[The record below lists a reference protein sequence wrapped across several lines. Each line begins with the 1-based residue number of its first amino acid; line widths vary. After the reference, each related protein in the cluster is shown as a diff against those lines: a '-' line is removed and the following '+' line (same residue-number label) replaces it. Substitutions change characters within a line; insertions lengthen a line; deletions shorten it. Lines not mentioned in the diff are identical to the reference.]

1 MPTYNFL
8 SLNNSS
14 EWIKQFCVASLYALL
29 LYIGDVYFESDG
41 LIGHFEPAS
50 GLALAILLIGG
61 KRYVLGI
68 FCGAATIH
76 VISGDPLWQVLA
88 ISSSDTLQAYCGFW
102 LLGRADKFDQRLH
115 SLRDFLQLILLGG
128 GISIGIGAWA
138 VNTELLLLGMFSAE
152 HYVQNLFQWW
162 MSDTLGVVL
171 ITPLILVWW
180 RCKYSVNRNEARRV
194 AEAVMLLGL
203 TILAGQVVFLDWL
216 KDVLAATANG
226 YWMFM
231 LITWVSMF
239 LGVRGTTIA
248 LLVVAVQALF
258 GATHG
263 IGYFA
268 DDIQQANLL
277 NYWFYMLTL
286 SLVGMSLATYVHEI
300 KEANFAVAHRDAL
313 IREIHHRIKN
323 NIQGITGLLRQ
334 LAENHPNTR
343 EAINQ
348 TIGQVQSIATIHGL
362 QERTAVEDIELG
374 ELAGALAKGVGSL
387 WGNTL
392 HVAVPAG
399 WKPYIVDAAEAVP
412 LALIL
417 NELLSNAL
425 KHGEG
430 LVTFAL
436 EYGQAPDSVHVIIR
450 NAGLLSTDFDFERD
464 TGTGLQLVKSLM
476 PREGARISWQHQDN
490 AVITLLE
497 LESPVITSG
506 HES

>member
-1 MPTYNFL
+1 MPTYSFL
-8 SLNNSS
+8 FLNNSS
-14 EWIKQFCVASLYALL
+14 EWIKQSCVALLYAFL
-29 LYIGDVYFESDG
+29 LYIGDVYFESGG
-41 LIGHFEPAS
+41 LVGHFEPAS

-61 KRYVLGI
+61 RRYVFGI
-68 FCGAATIH
+68 FCGAASIH
-76 VISGDPLWQVLA
+76 IFFGDPFWQAAA
-88 ISSSDTLQAYCGFW
+88 ISSSDTLQAFCGFW
-102 LLGRADKFDQRLH
+102 LISRTDKFDRQLH

-138 VNTELLLLGMFSAE
+138 VNTELLLLDMFPAE
-152 HYVQNLFQWW
+152 QYVQNLFQWW

-180 RCKYSVNRNEARRV
+180 RCKCSFNRNEARQA

-216 KDVLAATANG
+216 KDILATAANG

-231 LITWVSMF
+231 LITWVAMF

-248 LLVVAVQALF
+248 LLVVAVQALV
-258 GATHG
+258 GATQG
-263 IGYFA
+263 TGYFA
-268 DDIQQANLL
+268 ADIQQENLL

-300 KEANFAVAHRDAL
+300 SEANFAVAHRDAL

-323 NIQGITGLLRQ
+323 NIQGITGLLRH

-348 TIGQVQSIATIHGL
+348 TIAQVQSIATIHGL
-362 QERTAVEDIELG
+362 QERAAVEAVELS

-387 WGNTL
+387 WGNVI

-399 WKPYIVDAAEAVP
+399 WKPYFVDAAEAVP

-425 KHGEG
+425 KHGDG
-430 LVTFAL
+430 QVKLAL
-436 EYGQAPDSVHVIIR
+436 EYGKTPDSVHVIIR
-450 NAGLLSTDFDFERD
+450 NAGQLSADFDFERG
-464 TGTGLQLVKSLM
+464 TGTGLQLVKSLL
-476 PREGARISWQHQDN
+476 PREGARISWRHQDN
-490 AVITLLE
+490 TVITLLE
-497 LESPVITSG
+497 LEPPVITSG

>member
-1 MPTYNFL
+1 M
-8 SLNNSS
+8 
-14 EWIKQFCVASLYALL
+14 
-29 LYIGDVYFESDG
+29 
-41 LIGHFEPAS
+41 
-50 GLALAILLIGG
+50 
-61 KRYVLGI
+61 
-68 FCGAATIH
+68 
-76 VISGDPLWQVLA
+76 
-88 ISSSDTLQAYCGFW
+88 
-102 LLGRADKFDQRLH
+102 
-115 SLRDFLQLILLGG
+115 
-128 GISIGIGAWA
+128 
-138 VNTELLLLGMFSAE
+138 NTELLLLGMFPAE
-152 HYVQNLFQWW
+152 QYVQNLFQWW

-180 RCKYSVNRNEARRV
+180 RCKCGFNRNEARQA

-203 TILAGQVVFLDWL
+203 TILAGQIVFLDWL
-216 KDVLAATANG
+216 KDILATAANG

-231 LITWVSMF
+231 LITWVAMF

-248 LLVVAVQALF
+248 LLVVAVQALV
-258 GATHG
+258 GATQG
-263 IGYFA
+263 TGYFA
-268 DDIQQANLL
+268 DDIEQGNLL

-300 KEANFAVAHRDAL
+300 REANFAVAHRDAL

-323 NIQGITGLLRQ
+323 NIQGITGLLRH

-343 EAINQ
+343 DAINQ

-362 QERTAVEDIELG
+362 QERTAVETVELS

-387 WGNTL
+387 WGRTI
-392 HVAVPAG
+392 HVAVPVG
-399 WKPYIVDAAEAVP
+399 WKPYFVDTAEAVP

-425 KHGEG
+425 KHGG
-430 LVTFAL
+430 GTVKLAL

-450 NAGLLSTDFDFERD
+450 NAGQLSTDFDSERD

-476 PREGARISWQHQDN
+476 PREGARISWRHQDN
-490 AVITLLE
+490 TVIALLE
-497 LESPVITSG
+497 LEPPVITSG